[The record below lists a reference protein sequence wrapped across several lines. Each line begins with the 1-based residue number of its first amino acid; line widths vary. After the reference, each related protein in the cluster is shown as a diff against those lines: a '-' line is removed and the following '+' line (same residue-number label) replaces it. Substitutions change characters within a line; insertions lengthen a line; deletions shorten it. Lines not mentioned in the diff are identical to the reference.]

1 METMDRSQP
10 ALRFVAGGTSA
21 RSRKRGTTQPKRF
34 GRWGGRFEIAL
45 SGARFTEADRKDCTI
60 KPGNGRKAKP
70 DPRVQRVPPRGRQR
84 PGCVARRPVHGGRL
98 DT

>member
-45 SGARFTEADRKDCTI
+45 SGAPSDGGGSHVVQSKPETGLKCTTCGKTALSNHQAI
-60 KPGNGRKAKP
+60 RMIARAAKP
-70 DPRVQRVPPRGRQR
+70 SPTPWSNRM
-84 PGCVARRPVHGGRL
+84 
-98 DT
+98 